1 MTTSGALQ
9 VRVPRGLLLLT
20 CAWIFASWGVLLG
33 FRPPIQP
40 QAASYGPSIQLFF
53 LLIALGIAIAWPL
66 LRLSGPPL
74 APLRQSFFDA
84 IVIGAVVQL
93 VLWPSRLLTL
103 WSIERTA
110 LLDLAIFALL
120 AATMALLSLC
130 MASPRVLVRTGWML
144 LLIMLALVPMP
155 DTSMSTRAGAF
166 TPSLPSSHLIYRIAR
181 ADPGQPAEQLVR
193 DTKEALFGAGLM
205 TVSAL
210 GVALMRRMRRLRAT
224 SKIMSLPVSTSE
236 KVE

>member
-9 VRVPRGLLLLT
+9 VRVPRGLLVLT
-20 CAWIFASWGVLLG
+20 CAWIFASWGILLG

-53 LLIALGIAIAWPL
+53 LLVALGIAIAWPL

-84 IVIGAVVQL
+84 IVIGSVIQL
-93 VLWPSRLLTL
+93 VLWPSRRLPR
-103 WSIERTA
+103 WSVERTA

-120 AATMALLSLC
+120 AGTMAMLSLC
-130 MASPRVLVRTGWML
+130 MASPRTLVRTGWML

-155 DTSMSTRAGAF
+155 DASLSTRIGMF
-166 TPSLPSSHLIYRIAR
+166 TPSLPSPHLIYRIAR
-181 ADPGQPAEQLVR
+181 SDPGQPAEQLVS
-193 DTKEALFGAGLM
+193 DTNQALFGAGLM
-205 TVSAL
+205 TVCAL
-210 GVALMRRMRRLRAT
+210 GVALMRRARRLQAP
-224 SKIMSLPVSTSE
+224 SKIDPVSVSTSE